1 VTLLP
6 QFTITRQIEARLGTV
21 WDVLDDFGGIQC
33 RDLGIIASALTF
45 GGPIAQGT
53 TRHCRL
59 SLFGGINERIDVHG
73 PNRRLTIHI
82 LEAFKLLLSDA
93 VADFNITPNGRGT
106 ESTLHYRYT
115 LNRLGRM
122 AKGAT
127 DRQLR
132 KGITGLGDG
141 LQRESERVS
150 DRA

>member
-1 VTLLP
+1 VSGS
-6 QFTITRQIEARLGTV
+6 RDHRLG
-21 WDVLDDFGGIQC
+21 I
-33 RDLGIIASALTF
+33 DLR
-45 GGPIAQGT
+45 GPIAQGT

-127 DRQLR
+127 
-132 KGITGLGDG
+132 TGSCARGSPVSATAC
-141 LQRESERVS
+141 SERANESLTV
-150 DRA
+150 REPIGRPFIPQIVMTTFPWTRPVPK